1 MKISQKGID
10 FITEFE
16 GFFPSAYKD
25 QAGIWTIGIGTIK
38 YPNGTPVKKGDVCT
52 SEDAERWLDHEITEK
67 CAYFNQV
74 LAKIQWQP
82 TQNQYDALVSF
93 LYNVGIGK
101 CYQGTTM
108 GDAIY
113 SRHTD
118 LIADAFLVYC
128 KYTKFGIKLTSK
140 GLLRRRKAEKALF
153 EDKNDR
159 TNYFI

>member
-1 MKISQKGID
+1 MEGDFKVRISQKGID

-25 QAGIWTIGIGTIK
+25 QAGIWTIGIGTIR
-38 YPNGTPVKKGDVCT
+38 YPNGSPVEKGDTC
-52 SEDAERWLDHEITEK
+52 SLAQAGMWLDHEINEK

-74 LAKIQWQP
+74 LGRIQWQP

-108 GDAIY
+108 GDAIH
-113 SRHTD
+113 SKD
-118 LIADAFLVYC
+118 IKAIANAFLIYC
-128 KYTKFGIKLTSK
+128 KYTKFGIKLTSN
-140 GLLRRRKAEKALF
+140 GLLRRRRAEKALF
-153 EDKNDR
+153 EEVA
-159 TNYFI
+159 

>member
-1 MKISQKGID
+1 MRISQVGLN

-16 GFFPSAYKD
+16 GFYPSAYKC

-38 YPNGTPVKKGDVCT
+38 YPNGTKVSKSDTCT
-52 SEDAERWLDHEITEK
+52 REQADMWLDHEVTEK

-93 LYNVGIGK
+93 LYNLGIGK
-101 CYQGTTM
+101 CYQDTTM

-113 SRHTD
+113 TKRPE
-118 LIADAFLVYC
+118 IMAQAFLVYC

-140 GLLRRRKAEKALF
+140 GLLRRRLAEKKLF
-153 EDKNDR
+153 EG
-159 TNYFI
+159 

>member
-1 MKISQKGID
+1 MDNGEKSMKISSKGLA

-16 GFFPSAYKD
+16 GFYPKAYQD

-38 YPNGTPVKKGDVCT
+38 YPNGTKVAKGDTCT
-52 SEDAERWLDHEITEK
+52 REQAEMWLDHEVTEK

-101 CYQGTTM
+101 CYQETTM

-113 SRHTD
+113 TKHPA
-118 LIADAFLVYC
+118 LIAEAFLIYN
-128 KYTKFGIKLTSK
+128 KYTWLGIKRVSK
-140 GLLRRRKAEKALF
+140 GLDRRRKAEKKLF
-153 EDKNDR
+153 EG
-159 TNYFI
+159 

>member
-1 MKISQKGID
+1 MKISQNGLN

-16 GFFPSAYKD
+16 GFFPKAYQD

-38 YPNGTPVKKGDVCT
+38 YPNGQKVAKGEICT
-52 SEDAERWLDHEITEK
+52 REQADTWLDHEVTEK

-74 LAKIQWQP
+74 LGKINWQP

-93 LYNVGIGK
+93 FYNVGIGK

-113 SRHTD
+113 SKHPD
-118 LIADAFLVYC
+118 LIADAFMIYC
-128 KYTKFGIKLTSK
+128 KYTKWGIKLTSK
-140 GLLRRRKAEKALF
+140 GLLRRRLAEKKLF
-153 EDKNDR
+153 EG
-159 TNYFI
+159 IV

>member
-16 GFFPSAYKD
+16 GFFPSSYQD
-25 QAGIWTIGIGTIK
+25 QAGIWTIGIGTIR
-38 YPNGTPVKKGDVCT
+38 YPNGIKVERGDTC
-52 SEDAERWLDHEITEK
+52 SLAQAGMWLDHEITEK

-74 LAKIQWQP
+74 IAKIQWEP

-113 SRHTD
+113 TKHPEI
-118 LIADAFLVYC
+118 IAEAFLVYC
-128 KYTKFGIKLTSK
+128 KYTKFGIKLKSK

-159 TNYFI
+159 TNYFV

>member
-1 MKISQKGID
+1 MKISKVGID

-16 GFFPSAYKD
+16 GFFPKAYQD

-38 YPNGTPVKKGDVCT
+38 SPNGQKVAKGETCT
-52 SEDAERWLDHEITEK
+52 REQADTWLDHEVTEK

-74 LAKIQWQP
+74 LGKINWQP

-93 LYNVGIGK
+93 FYNVGIGK

-113 SRHTD
+113 SKHPD
-118 LIADAFLVYC
+118 LIADAFMIYC
-128 KYTKFGIKLTSK
+128 KYTKWGIKLTSK
-140 GLLRRRKAEKALF
+140 GLLRRRLAEKKLF
-153 EDKNDR
+153 EG
-159 TNYFI
+159 IV